1 VFETSLRAGNEGR
14 RLRLRLARARLA
26 LHRVHLRHAH
36 RRHPPPTLLPPPPP
50 TADPA
55 AGGAVAAAA
64 TAAAAAAATARVATA
79 AGSGGAGAP
88 LPVSLGV
95 FALLAM
101 PPQHTHLPLLAPRAP
116 CPVPL
121 GAASEVSRRHVERA
135 RRDLAHVLA
144 YCVDLRRHP
153 LTLFEAATV
162 GRQQLHARLALGC
175 PWLLPRAS
183 ADDANACVYCCCC

>member
-64 TAAAAAAATARVATA
+64 TVAAAAAAAAATAAAVATAASALFLPVA

-88 LPVSLGV
+88 VPVSFGV

-162 GRQQLHARLALGC
+162 DRQ
-175 PWLLPRAS
+175 
-183 ADDANACVYCCCC
+183 